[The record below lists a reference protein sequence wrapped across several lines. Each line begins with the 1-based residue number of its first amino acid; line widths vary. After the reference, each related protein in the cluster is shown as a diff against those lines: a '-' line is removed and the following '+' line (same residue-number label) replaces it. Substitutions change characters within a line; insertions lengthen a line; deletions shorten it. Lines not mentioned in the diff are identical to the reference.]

1 MPSSPPPVG
10 TRYIASAQSKP
21 PSPPVGT
28 RYMASAQT
36 RPSSSPPV
44 GTRYIVSA
52 QARPSSLPPVGTRYI
67 AYAQA
72 RQDAG
77 QKMGCLRAPQHG
89 EPCEDFH
96 HNSSLAVIVG
106 TFKAAVTRLMRT
118 RCIASLR
125 QQQQKQ
131 KVWQSRYHEHII
143 RNQSGKNTFF
153 HGRKYVRSVC
163 SVTKVRK
170 NGVRCNGA
178 HHRSVTPMP
187 GVSGRVIFPS
197 TMCMPSKRSLAISR
211 LPSRSA

>member
-10 TRYIASAQSKP
+10 TRYIASAQAK
-21 PSPPVGT
+21 
-28 RYMASAQT
+28 QN
-36 RPSSSPPV
+36 
-44 GTRYIVSA
+44 
-52 QARPSSLPPVGTRYI
+52 
-67 AYAQA
+67 
-72 RQDAG
+72 AG
-77 QKMGCLRAPQHG
+77 QKMGCLMAPQHG

-96 HNSSLAVIVG
+96 HNSSLAVVVG

-118 RCIASLR
+118 RCGLMRTRCIASLQQR

-131 KVWQSRYHEHII
+131 NVWQSRYHEHII

-153 HGRKYVRSVC
+153 HGRKYVRLVC
-163 SVTKVRK
+163 SVTNVKK

-178 HHRSVTPMP
+178 RHRSVTPMP

>member
-10 TRYIASAQSKP
+10 TRYIASAQAK
-21 PSPPVGT
+21 
-28 RYMASAQT
+28 QN
-36 RPSSSPPV
+36 
-44 GTRYIVSA
+44 
-52 QARPSSLPPVGTRYI
+52 
-67 AYAQA
+67 
-72 RQDAG
+72 AG

-96 HNSSLAVIVG
+96 HNSSLAVVVG
-106 TFKAAVTRLMRT
+106 TFKAAVARLMRT

-131 KVWQSRYHEHII
+131 KVWQPRYHEHII

-153 HGRKYVRSVC
+153 HDRKYVRSVC